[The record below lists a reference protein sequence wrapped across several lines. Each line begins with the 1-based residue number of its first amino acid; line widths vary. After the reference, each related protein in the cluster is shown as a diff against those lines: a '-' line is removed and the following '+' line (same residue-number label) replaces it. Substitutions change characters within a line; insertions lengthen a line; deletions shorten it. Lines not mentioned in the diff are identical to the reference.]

1 MSALRRLRL
10 PLSKIVAT
18 IGPASEELPV
28 LPQVVDAGMRLM
40 RLNFSHAT
48 EEEVELRMKNLAL
61 SPTAAPTQLGGCC
74 AVVLDTAGPE
84 VRTGVLRAMKES
96 GNRRAKVTIEKGSE
110 VMLSPDPALDGDG
123 DASRLFVS
131 YKNIAKSVSAGSKV
145 LLDDGEIILE
155 VSKVS
160 GDDVHCVAENTGELG
175 SRKGVNLPGSVVDLP
190 AMADKD
196 LKDLTYG
203 LSHDMDYIAA
213 SFVRSAEGVRE
224 IREFA
229 AEVVRAKFGPS
240 HPVPLIISKIESQQ
254 ALDNFDEILD
264 ESDAIMVA
272 RGDLGVEVPLQTV
285 ALWQKKIVQACNA
298 AGKPVVVATQMLES
312 MQKNPRATR
321 AEVSDVT
328 NAILDGADCV
338 MLSGE
343 SANGQYPVE
352 SVAFMRDIC
361 NETEAASVEMGV
373 NATAGG
379 GLMPGWLIAGDAPP
393 GDALSAAARSAVL
406 ASHGADA
413 TAILCLAEEG
423 DSGALAR
430 AVAKFRPDVP
440 VLVGCA
446 SAKVA
451 RQLQLHRA
459 LHPVV
464 LDGGA
469 AAADALPKLLV
480 MSSDAGVT
488 LPGDAVVLLG
498 PEEWGGGW
506 SLTSR
511 IVTLA

>member
-1 MSALRRLRL
+1 MAALRRLRL

-28 LPQVVDAGMRLM
+28 LPQIVDAGMRIM
-40 RLNFSHAT
+40 RVNFSHAT

-61 SPTAAPTQLGGCC
+61 SPTAAPTTLSGCA
-74 AVVLDTAGPE
+74 AVMLDTAGPE

-123 DASRLFVS
+123 DASKLFVS
-131 YKNIAKSVSAGSKV
+131 YKNIAKSVSVGSKV

-155 VSKVS
+155 VSRVA
-160 GDDVHCVAENTGELG
+160 GDAVHCVAENTGELG
-175 SRKGVNLPGSVVDLP
+175 SRKGVNLPGSEVDLP
-190 AMADKD
+190 AMAEKD

-203 LSHDMDYIAA
+203 LGHDMDYIAA

-224 IREFA
+224 IRSFA
-229 AEVVRAKFGPS
+229 AEVVRAKFGPA

-254 ALDNFDEILD
+254 ALDNWDEILA

-285 ALWQKKIVQACNA
+285 ALWQKKIVADCND
-298 AGKPVVVATQMLES
+298 AGKPVIVATQMLES

-328 NAILDGADCV
+328 NAVLDGADCV

-343 SANGQYPVE
+343 SANGAYPVE
-352 SVAFMRDIC
+352 SVAFMRSIC
-361 NETEAASVEMGV
+361 DETEAAAAETGT
-373 NATAGG
+373 NAAAAIGMS
-379 GLMPGWLIAGDAPP
+379 LLP
-393 GDALSAAARSAVL
+393 GDATEAAAQSAVL
-406 ASHGADA
+406 ASRAADA
-413 TAILCLAEEG
+413 SAILCVAMEG
-423 DSGALAR
+423 SDSGGLAR

-440 VLVGCA
+440 VLVACG
-446 SAKVA
+446 STKVA

-469 AAADALPKLLV
+469 GAADALPRLLA

-488 LPGDAVVLLG
+488 LPGDTVVVLG
-498 PEEWGGGW
+498 PEAWGGAA

-511 IVTLA
+511 IVTLS